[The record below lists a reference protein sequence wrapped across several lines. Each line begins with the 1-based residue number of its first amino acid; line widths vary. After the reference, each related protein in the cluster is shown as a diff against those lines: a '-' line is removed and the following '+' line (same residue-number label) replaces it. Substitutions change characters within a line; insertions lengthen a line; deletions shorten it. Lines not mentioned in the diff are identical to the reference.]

1 MLLIVHVSVA
11 YKRFSDNV
19 PMAIDYELVLG
30 LDRDQAL
37 EKALRKGLGIG
48 GQDALEQCA
57 EFIREPRHVA
67 ERREELMKKRERL
80 DTARRQLTEV
90 WL

>member
-1 MLLIVHVSVA
+1 
-11 YKRFSDNV
+11 
-19 PMAIDYELVLG
+19 MAIDYELVLG
-30 LDRDQAL
+30 LDRDQAF

-48 GQDALEQCA
+48 GEDSLAQCA
-57 EFIREPRHVA
+57 EYIKEPRSIA

-80 DTARRQLTEV
+80 ETARKQLTEV

>member
-1 MLLIVHVSVA
+1 
-11 YKRFSDNV
+11 
-19 PMAIDYELVLG
+19 MAIDYELVLG

-48 GQDALEQCA
+48 GANALAQCA
-57 EFIREPRHVA
+57 EYLKEPRGVSD
-67 ERREELMKKRERL
+67 RRDELLKKRERL
-80 DTARRQLTEV
+80 EMARRQLTEA